1 MRGMDLKYA
10 EIFAILCGVMLLA
23 WAAAEQTLQS
33 STPITEFLQE
43 KIAALD
49 GDLKNAQARLKQS
62 EAREKEMVK
71 KLQELQVPL
80 PMPPPPQPEDD
91 SLIFTLSENEKDF
104 KFDTASAQIKPEF
117 KEGLITRVFPKIREK
132 SEAHGCDV
140 LMIIGHTDESQ
151 FAASEA
157 SNLDDYLTAVNF
169 TENLHQLEPGSNTDL
184 GMVRALSVAIFMR
197 QHADQFPAVKYFL
210 PYSAGQLILPDR
222 SLSTSVLGPKLRGV
236 PEDSRRRIELQLTK
250 SSFWKAETPHP

>member
-1 MRGMDLKYA
+1 MDLKYA

-23 WAAAEQTLQS
+23 WAAAEQNLHS
-33 STPITEFLQE
+33 SAPITDFLQE
-43 KIAALD
+43 KIAALE
-49 GDLKNAQARLKQS
+49 GELKNAQNKLKQS
-62 EAREKEMVK
+62 EAWEKEMVK
-71 KLQELQVPL
+71 KLQELQLPVPVAPAL
-80 PMPPPPQPEDD
+80 KPEDD
-91 SLIFTLSENEKDF
+91 SLIFTLSENERDF
-104 KFDTASAQIKPEF
+104 KFSTGSAEIKPEF

-151 FAASEA
+151 FATSQA
-157 SNLDDYLTAVNF
+157 SNLDHHLTGVNV
-169 TENLHQLEPGSNTDL
+169 TGNLNQLEPGSNTDL

-197 QHADQFPAVKYFL
+197 QHAGQFPEVKYFL

-222 SLSTSVLGPKLRGV
+222 TLSTSVLGPELRGV

-250 SSFWKAETPHP
+250 SSFWKAETSPP